1 MWPEKKAYL
10 NLTRDR
16 GLWRPYAEAV
26 TPSNEKG
33 TSYAFSIIRVGLGR
47 AFAEP
52 GMAFVFAFG
61 RPDLLAFADSRR
73 LKILSKMIS
82 DVTQGSAARLMRRV
96 LRELGK
102 PSVSHDMH
110 SLIVTL
116 IDRMLLTVRKGRS
129 CGITAW
135 GTRAAQEFG
144 AAQAVKLGM
153 CVAEAIAAEAAFD
166 GNDLGM
172 DPDRVNV
179 SLQGSV
185 ARIARAAA
193 TFEAGMFPGGFAD
206 SDAGFAALAA
216 MRQQNPQS
224 RRHLVAVG
232 LWVRRLC
239 AKLQLSPQAA
249 AMVEACA
256 ALREIATQNTTAA
269 SAQDE
274 GVPLESR
281 IAAVMDAFSAAIRDT
296 PEDGPASARRIIEGL
311 QHGVSQGLDPE
322 ALRWLLGIVGL
333 VPGEDGRN
341 AP

>member
-1 MWPEKKAYL
+1 MP
-10 NLTRDR
+10 
-16 GLWRPYAEAV
+16 
-26 TPSNEKG
+26 
-33 TSYAFSIIRVGLGR
+33 
-47 AFAEP
+47 
-52 GMAFVFAFG
+52 
-61 RPDLLAFADSRR
+61 
-73 LKILSKMIS
+73 KMIC

-102 PSVSHDMH
+102 PNVSHDMH

-116 IDRMLLTVRKGRS
+116 IDRMLLTIRKRRP

-135 GTRAAQEFG
+135 ATRAAQDFG

-153 CVAEAIAAEAAFD
+153 CVAEAIAAEAAIE
-166 GNDLGM
+166 GNDLGI

-179 SLQGSV
+179 SLQASV

-206 SDAGFAALAA
+206 SEAGFAALAA
-216 MRQQNPQS
+216 MRQRNPES

-256 ALREIATQNTTAA
+256 ALREIRNAEVPQNA
-269 SAQDE
+269 SAGAQHE
-274 GVPLESR
+274 RIPLESR
-281 IAAVMDAFSAAIRDT
+281 IAAVMDAFSTAIGDT
-296 PEDGPASARRIIEGL
+296 PDVGPVSARHIIEGP
-311 QHGVSQGLDPE
+311 QHGTSRGLDPE

-333 VPGEDGRN
+333 APGDDARN
-341 AP
+341 AG